1 MSKKEQINEVAPLV
15 AALMGALVG
24 MGLEKNKAKKAA
36 QQAVNKSQGGSQGG
50 STWNDPDKAPR
61 VPQGRDDAEQA
72 GARAAQAV
80 YDKNKAAQAAQAAP
94 KKTRAP
100 GGVLRN
106 KKMIRTGPIVKEL
119 QRMLY
124 GQNSPK
130 VDGKWGPQTSKA
142 VMNFQKNQGLKV
154 DGIVGPN
161 TMKRLEKL
169 VAPDR
174 NKNKKIQNKSFA
186 PSNPRQDKTPKASI
200 NRRNQTKAMG
210 TVMASKDMSE
220 AEVTQINEEITIS
233 GSADDL
239 IRMMQLAGAGG
250 AKAVDAG
257 DINPEPETPCGSKPE
272 PDMGDMVRM
281 MAPTEDEDGAM
292 GDEYDDDP
300 SAPDEVYM
308 NDVSASIPHG
318 DDLHKK
324 KKSYPKAAGGDN
336 PMALEDEL
344 RSKLSA
350 ALAEKK
356 K

>member
-36 QQAVNKSQGGSQGG
+36 QQAVNKTQGGSQGG

-80 YDKNKAAQAAQAAP
+80 YDKNKAAQAAP
-94 KKTRAP
+94 KAP
-100 GGVLRN
+100 GGVYYN
-106 KKMIRTGPIVKEL
+106 KKMIRTGPMVKEL
-119 QRMLY
+119 QKLLY
-124 GQNSPK
+124 GQNSKK

-142 VMNFQKNQGLKV
+142 VMTFQKNQGLKV

-169 VAPDR
+169 AAPDN
-174 NKNKKIQNKSFA
+174 NKNQKIQSKSFA
-186 PSNPRQDKTPKASI
+186 PPSRNTQSGNPNVPRSNQ
-200 NRRNQTKAMG
+200 
-210 TVMASKDMSE
+210 MAS
-220 AEVTQINEEITIS
+220 TNNTNTPINEDITIS
-233 GSADDL
+233 GSAEDL
-239 IRMMQLAGAGG
+239 IRMMQLAGAAD
-250 AKAVDAG
+250 AKAVDAN
-257 DINPEPETPCGSKPE
+257 DINQDSSCGCDSE

-281 MAPTEDEDGAM
+281 ISATEEDDGVM
-292 GDEYDDDP
+292 GDEYDDEP
-300 SAPDEVYM
+300 SAPDEVYS

-324 KKSYPKAAGGDN
+324 KKSYAKVAGGDN
-336 PMALEDEL
+336 PMALEDTL
-344 RSKLSA
+344 RAQLSA
-350 ALAEKK
+350 ALQEKK